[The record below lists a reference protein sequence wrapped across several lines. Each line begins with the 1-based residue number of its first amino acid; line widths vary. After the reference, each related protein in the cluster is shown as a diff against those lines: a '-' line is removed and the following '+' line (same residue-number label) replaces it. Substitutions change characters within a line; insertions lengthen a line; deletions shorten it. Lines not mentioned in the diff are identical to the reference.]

1 MKRVFESLPDEQNGF
16 VVHMPSVQF
25 DGVLG
30 HALLERSHQH
40 PHLLLVKHRPVNMSK
55 SFKKYVLKALKE
67 DFR

>member
-25 DGVLG
+25 DRVLG

-40 PHLLLVKHRPVNMSK
+40 PHLLLVKHRPDNKSK
-55 SFKKYVLKALKE
+55 AFRKTDLKALKE